1 MTMPL
6 FVGRKR
12 NIASGFVVR
21 RPVMSSDPKGPEVRP
36 RCPKCHQEIDPDV
49 CWCGDM
55 MEPSSHGDH
64 YAIPM
69 GCRCH
74 FARGITR

>member
-1 MTMPL
+1 
-6 FVGRKR
+6 
-12 NIASGFVVR
+12 
-21 RPVMSSDPKGPEVRP
+21 MSSDHKGPEVRP

-64 YAIPM
+64 DAIPM

-74 FARGITR
+74 FAREASSD